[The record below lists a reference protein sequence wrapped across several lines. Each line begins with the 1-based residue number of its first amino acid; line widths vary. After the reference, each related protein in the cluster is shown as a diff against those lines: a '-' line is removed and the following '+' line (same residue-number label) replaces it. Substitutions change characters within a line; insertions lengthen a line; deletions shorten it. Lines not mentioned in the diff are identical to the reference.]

1 MVVTNLKDK
10 KMVDWELNLENKSIE
25 ELEKEIENQKEAQN
39 SLIKKINEQW
49 YKEEWDKERI
59 LNFDKNI
66 NLIYWKIKEMKKS
79 V

>member
-10 KMVDWELNLENKSIE
+10 KIIDWELNLENKTIE
-25 ELEKEIENQKEAQN
+25 ELEKEMENQKEAQD

-49 YKEEWDKERI
+49 YREEWDKERI

-66 NLIYWKIKEMKKS
+66 NLIYWKIKEIKKS